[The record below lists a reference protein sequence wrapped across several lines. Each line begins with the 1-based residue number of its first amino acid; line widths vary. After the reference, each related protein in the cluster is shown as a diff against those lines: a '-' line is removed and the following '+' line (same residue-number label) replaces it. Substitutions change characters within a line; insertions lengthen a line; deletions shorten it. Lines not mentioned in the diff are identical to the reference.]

1 MNKYYQRII
10 FTFLSVLFTCT
21 CFTACLPSTRMSE
34 QTATEELPVPSI
46 MPPIPIGGWKAI
58 GANVIYPD
66 SARTAHIEGTVKVE
80 AFIDSTGTA
89 TKFVVMQGLPKSGLD
104 EAAIEA
110 IKKTPWKAARVR
122 GRPVGLWISIP
133 VTFLLKGP
141 PPLPKNG
148 PDTRFIPYDEAPRPI
163 GGYRAIQRRVRYPL
177 FAQETGI
184 QGTVIVMAFIDS
196 TGRVTE
202 TIVHKGIPNTGLDES
217 AMNAIRKT
225 LFKPAKLRGRPVG
238 VWIAV
243 PIRFRLKLP
252 SRPR

>member
-66 SARTAHIEGTVKVE
+66 SARTAHIEGTVKVK

-89 TKFVVMQGLPKSGLD
+89 TKFVVMQGLPNSGLD

-110 IKKTPWKAARVR
+110 IQKTPWKAAIRG
-122 GRPVGLWISIP
+122 GRPVGIWISIP
-133 VTFLLKGP
+133 VTFRLETPTP
-141 PPLPKNG
+141 PPESG
-148 PDTRFIPYDEAPRPI
+148 STFRFIPFDEAPAPI
-163 GGYRAIQRRVRYPL
+163 GGTATILRNLRYPRI
-177 FAQETGI
+177 AQEAGI
-184 QGTVIVMAFIDS
+184 MGTVIVQALVDE
-196 TGRVTE
+196 TGRVQE
-202 TIVHKGIPNTGLDES
+202 TVILRGIPHTGLNE
-217 AMNAIRKT
+217 AAAEAIRRT
-225 LFKPAKLRGRPVG
+225 RFYPAKQLGKPVA
-238 VWIAV
+238 VWISIPV
-243 PIRFRLKLP
+243 IFRLN
-252 SRPR
+252 